1 MTLSLCLHLNV
12 GNIDPTSMRMGNKIL
27 LRILGLTAS
36 KSFPAGLVL
45 MHSWEPNVCESF
57 NSHILKGGNSWVLIT
72 FSNSTLRSRL
82 NLTIVSKVQLG
93 EKKAKRQSR
102 EKRSSTKLRG
112 MAWHC
117 IHKKKKERGGG
128 GGKEERW
135 DWEINFYWA
144 PTMCQSLLDIIHTF
158 YFSNHSF
165 KPVEI
170 PFTSEQQIR
179 K

>member
-12 GNIDPTSMRMGNKIL
+12 GSIDPASMRMGNKIL

-45 MHSWEPNVCESF
+45 MHSWEPTVCESF

-102 EKRSSTKLRG
+102 EKRLSTKLKG
-112 MAWHC
+112 MAWHFASTR
-117 IHKKKKERGGG
+117 KRKKEVEVEGKKRGGIE
-128 GGKEERW
+128 KLTFTEHLLC
-135 DWEINFYWA
+135 A
-144 PTMCQSLLDIIHTF
+144 SLC
-158 YFSNHSF
+158 
-165 KPVEI
+165 
-170 PFTSEQQIR
+170 
-179 K
+179 